1 MPVSESTKLENSR
14 DFYRDFNESGY
25 TKEKRGPT
33 PTGKGVPVVVRL
45 QPPDLSALDEWIKG
59 QDNDVSRPE
68 AVRRLLAQALQKKR

>member
-1 MPVSESTKLENSR
+1 MARFFCGNTVLMARQSVIPK
-14 DFYRDFNESGY
+14 
-25 TKEKRGPT
+25 KKRGPT